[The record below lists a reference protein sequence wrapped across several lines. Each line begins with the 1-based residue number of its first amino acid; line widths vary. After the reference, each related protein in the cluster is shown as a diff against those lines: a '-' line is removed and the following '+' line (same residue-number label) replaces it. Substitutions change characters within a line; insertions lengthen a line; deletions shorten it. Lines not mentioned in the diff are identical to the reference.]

1 LRVVLDSNVVLSGFF
16 FAGIPGIILQGWH
29 AGRFRLVL
37 SPSILSE
44 YRAAGVALES
54 RYGGSEF
61 EAFTALL
68 ALHSDLVD
76 APDHLGN
83 PSVVIPRM
91 TSFSRARSRQG
102 PRIIVSGDKQLLD
115 VTGWRGIE
123 VFRPRT
129 FVEKYLSDLQGGA
142 S

>member
-16 FAGIPGIILQGWH
+16 FAGIPGIILQGWY
-29 AGRFRLVL
+29 AGRFTLVL

-54 RYGGSEF
+54 RYGGSEL

-76 APDHLGN
+76 APDHLGE
-83 PSVVIPRM
+83 PVCGDPEDDK
-91 TSFSRARSRQG
+91 FLACALAAG
-102 PRIIVSGDKQLLD
+102 AEIIVSGDKQLLD
-115 VTGWRGIE
+115 VAGWKESRCSDRG
-123 VFRPRT
+123 RSWRSTSLT
-129 FVEKYLSDLQGGA
+129 FGGA